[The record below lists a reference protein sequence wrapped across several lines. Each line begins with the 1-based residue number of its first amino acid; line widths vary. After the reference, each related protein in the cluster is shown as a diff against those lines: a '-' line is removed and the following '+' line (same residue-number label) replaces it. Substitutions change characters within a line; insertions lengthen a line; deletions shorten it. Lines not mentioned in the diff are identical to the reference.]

1 MTHTLHRAGKPESLK
16 DDFVVFAM
24 SAKLVNAE
32 GSGEKMKRFIEIV
45 ERHQPI
51 NFGDMKT
58 GNFCNTTR
66 EEIYKNVQDT
76 SIVHFVFAD
85 REVVAKIIKDLKQA
99 SLGIS
104 VVISGLIDET
114 DRICEQVG
122 LQMHTVEYSGG
133 IFGQIEHLPEQP
145 ILEVMTMCGHGMVA
159 KGLVREMVK
168 QVKARKMTA
177 AEAAMELTKPCQCG
191 VFNPKR
197 AEKLIEDMIG
207 IGS

>member
-1 MTHTLHRAGKPESLK
+1 MTHTLHRAGQPESLK

-24 SAKLVNAE
+24 SAKMVNAE

-45 ERHQPI
+45 ERYRPI

-58 GNFCNTTR
+58 GNIYNITR
-66 EEIYKNVQDT
+66 EEIYKDVQDT

-85 REVVAKIIKDLKQA
+85 RKVVAKIIKDLEQA
-99 SLGIS
+99 RLGIS

-133 IFGQIEHLPEQP
+133 IFGQIKHLPEQP
-145 ILEVMTMCGHGMVA
+145 ILDIMTMCGHGMVA
-159 KGLVREMVK
+159 KRLVREMVK
-168 QVKARKMTA
+168 QVEAKKMTV
-177 AEAAMELTKPCQCG
+177 AEAAMELAKPCQCG
-191 VFNPKR
+191 VFNTKR

-207 IGS
+207 IRP

>member
-1 MTHTLHRAGKPESLK
+1 MTHTLHRAGKPGSLK

-24 SAKLVNAE
+24 SAKTINAE

-58 GNFCNTTR
+58 GNIHNTSR
-66 EEIYKNVQDT
+66 EEIYKNVQNT

-133 IFGQIEHLPEQP
+133 IFGQIKHLPEQP
-145 ILEVMTMCGHGMVA
+145 VLEVMTMCGHGMVA
-159 KGLVREMVK
+159 KRLVREMVK
-168 QVKARKMTA
+168 QVKTGKITA

-207 IGS
+207 IGP